1 MGVFAD
7 AICNFSELASLAARD
22 RMGAIECPITLCSSP
37 WGFPVTDLH
46 AKPTLTVS
54 VLLAIAQIVVWG
66 GSFFLMAV
74 LAAPVVKDTG
84 WSQQWVYGSLSL
96 GILISGL
103 LAPKVGREVARI
115 GGRMILAGGGL
126 VIALG
131 LVLLACAPNLPCFVL
146 AWVVIGVGMALG
158 LYDPL
163 FATLGQRYGDNA
175 RSAITQVTLISGFCT
190 SIVWPLIAVLIAHL
204 GWRDTCLVYSVAVVL
219 LSVPIYLGVFP
230 KSSAAPEAQTV
241 QRSVEHA
248 PSTAAQEQMFNLL
261 TISFILASVVMT
273 AISVQLISLLQAQGI
288 SLAAALGIAALIG
301 PAQVGARAID
311 IFTGR
316 QSHPIWSTLGSSLLV
331 ALGLAC
337 VMLSPAMAAL
347 GIVLYGAGSG
357 IRSIV
362 RGTLPLALFGPR
374 IYPIM
379 LGRIARPTLIAQ
391 ALTPLGGGYL
401 QAHYGATVTL
411 AALGVLALFNIVFV
425 LILLMQVRKVQA
437 SAAQDLVL

>member
-1 MGVFAD
+1 M
-7 AICNFSELASLAARD
+7 
-22 RMGAIECPITLCSSP
+22 
-37 WGFPVTDLH
+37 TDLH

-103 LAPKVGREVARI
+103 LAPKVGREIARI
-115 GGRMILAGGGL
+115 GGRMILASGGL

-131 LVLLACAPNLPCFVL
+131 LVLLAFAPNLPCFVL

-175 RSAITQVTLISGFCT
+175 RSAITRITLISGFCT
-190 SIVWPLIAVLIAHL
+190 SIVWPLIALLIEHL
-204 GWRDTCLVYSVAVVL
+204 GWRETCLVYSVAVVL
-219 LSVPIYLGVFP
+219 LSAPIYLGVFP
-230 KSSAAPEAQTV
+230 KSSPVPEARTV
-241 QRSVEHA
+241 QGSVELA
-248 PSTAAQEQMFNLL
+248 PSTAAQEKMFTLL
-261 TISFILASVVMT
+261 TISFILASVIMT

-311 IFTGR
+311 LFAGK

-331 ALGLAC
+331 ALGLAL

-391 ALTPLGGGYL
+391 ALTPLAGGYL
-401 QAHYGATVTL
+401 QEHHGASVTL
-411 AALGVLALFNIVFV
+411 AALGVLALLNILSV
-425 LILLMQVRKVQA
+425 LMLLMQMRKAQA
-437 SAAQDLVL
+437 SAVRDVVVE